1 MSQAVDPLRNPEPLI
16 RRVYAY
22 VAYRIGSGA
31 DAEDVTSATFERAV
45 RYRDSYR
52 GRRGEPIAWLLGIAD
67 RCILDLLG
75 EEPALRVEVPELAG
89 VGDAH
94 ADTLVRIDLQRALA
108 SLSPRDRELVA
119 LRYGA
124 DLTAREIARLVGVS
138 TNGTEV
144 ALHRA
149 LRRLR
154 DRLEPPEPASRR
166 PITATLDLE
175 SRST

>member
-1 MSQAVDPLRNPEPLI
+1 
-16 RRVYAY
+16 
-22 VAYRIGSGA
+22 
-31 DAEDVTSATFERAV
+31 
-45 RYRDSYR
+45 
-52 GRRGEPIAWLLGIAD
+52 
-67 RCILDLLG
+67 
-75 EEPALRVEVPELAG
+75 
-89 VGDAH
+89 
-94 ADTLVRIDLQRALA
+94 VRIDIQRAVA
-108 SLSPRDRELVA
+108 GLSPRDRELVA

-154 DRLEPPEPASRR
+154 ERLEPPEPVSRR
-166 PITATLDLE
+166 RIVATLDLE